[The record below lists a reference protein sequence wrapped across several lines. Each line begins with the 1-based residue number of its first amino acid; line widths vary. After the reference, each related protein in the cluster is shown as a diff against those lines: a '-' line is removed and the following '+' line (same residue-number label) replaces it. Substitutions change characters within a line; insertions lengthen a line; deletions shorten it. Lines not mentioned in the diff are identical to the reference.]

1 MPKLWTNARR
11 IDRYL
16 RNQLS
21 APQRRFFEFRLGQDP
36 FLRKQV
42 QTQRRLYQLIRLTG
56 RRALKRDLR
65 RVHHDMMHQPGE
77 GQLQRR
83 IEQVFG
89 R

>member
-16 RNQLS
+16 RNQLD
-21 APQRRFFEFRLGQDP
+21 APQRRFFEYRLGQDP
-36 FLRKQV
+36 FLRKHV
-42 QTQRRLYQLIRLTG
+42 QTQRRLYQLIRLSG
-56 RRALKRDLR
+56 RQSLKRDLR
-65 RVHHDMMHQPGE
+65 LIHHELMNQPE
-77 GQLQRR
+77 ERQLQRS